1 METVQVRVNK
11 ELAEIL
17 DASVEKGI
25 YMNKSEAVRDA
36 IRKLFAP
43 ELKEE
48 ILVELKK
55 RSKSKDFV
63 SQKKLEEEFG
73 L

>member
-17 DASVEKGI
+17 DASVKKGI

-48 ILVELKK
+48 ILLELEK

>member
-1 METVQVRVNK
+1 METVQVRLNK

-17 DASVEKGI
+17 DASVEKGV
-25 YMNKSEAVRDA
+25 YTSKSEAVRDG

-48 ILVELKK
+48 ILIELKK

-63 SQKKLEEEFG
+63 SQKQIEEEFG

>member
-17 DASVEKGI
+17 DASVKKGI